1 MVNPSLTNILE
12 GEKITVDDT
21 THYELS
27 THEKQAEFAKN
38 RNYTYE
44 VDMNAIMID
53 ALKEL
58 NLKVEA
64 LRARVEQME
73 KCPWDEWKANR
84 DIV

>member
-1 MVNPSLTNILE
+1 MVNPSLSNILE

-73 KCPWDEWKANR
+73 RCPWDEWKSNK

>member
-1 MVNPSLTNILE
+1 MNNQVKTLSNGDFEVRPLE
-12 GEKITVDDT
+12 EA
-21 THYELS
+21 E
-27 THEKQAEFAKN
+27 EFAKQ
-38 RNYTYE
+38 RNYVYQE
-44 VDMNAIMID
+44 IDMNAIMID

>member
-1 MVNPSLTNILE
+1 MNYNEDKLC
-12 GEKITVDDT
+12 
-21 THYELS
+21 
-27 THEKQAEFAKN
+27 THEEAEEFAKN

-73 KCPWDEWKANR
+73 RCPWDEWKSNK

>member
-1 MVNPSLTNILE
+1 MNNQVKTLSNGDFEVRPLE
-12 GEKITVDDT
+12 EA
-21 THYELS
+21 E
-27 THEKQAEFAKN
+27 EFAKK
-38 RNYTYE
+38 RNYNYE

-73 KCPWDEWKANR
+73 KCPWDEWKSNK

>member
-1 MVNPSLTNILE
+1 MNNHIKSLQNGDFEVRPLE
-12 GEKITVDDT
+12 EA
-21 THYELS
+21 E
-27 THEKQAEFAKN
+27 EFAKN

>member
-1 MVNPSLTNILE
+1 MNNTVKTLSNGDFEVRPLE
-12 GEKITVDDT
+12 EA
-21 THYELS
+21 E
-27 THEKQAEFAKN
+27 EFAKK
-38 RNYTYE
+38 RDYTYQE

-73 KCPWDEWKANR
+73 KCPWDEWKASK

>member
-27 THEKQAEFAKN
+27 THEKQAEFAEN

-44 VDMNAIMID
+44 VDMNVIMID

-73 KCPWDEWKANR
+73 KCPWDEWKSNR

>member
-1 MVNPSLTNILE
+1 MNNTVKTLLNNDFEVRPLE
-12 GEKITVDDT
+12 EA
-21 THYELS
+21 E
-27 THEKQAEFAKN
+27 EFAKK
-38 RNYTYE
+38 RNYEYE
-44 VDMNAIMID
+44 VDMNALMID

-73 KCPWDEWKANR
+73 KCPWDQWKASK

>member
-1 MVNPSLTNILE
+1 MQNTEDKLA
-12 GEKITVDDT
+12 
-21 THYELS
+21 
-27 THEKQAEFAKN
+27 THEEAEEFAKK
-38 RNYTYE
+38 RQYTYE
-44 VDMNAIMID
+44 VDMNALMID

-73 KCPWDEWKANR
+73 KCPWDEWKASK